1 MLRLSRSLSPL
12 ALLAGFAMAS
22 AQTPARPAVRDL
34 QVELSTTVKAKKA
47 KAGDAISAI
56 TVDPMTLAKGTVVPA
71 GAKVLGHVH
80 QVEAD
85 FGEGHTSYIALSFE
99 EVVVKKGE
107 TVPLNCIIR
116 AAMMPSLKGV
126 TAQGTESG
134 QSITPIPSTTGDGM
148 NRGAMGGM
156 GMGTG
161 GMGMGGSGSSSS
173 SGGVILTSTP
183 QDSPQPI
190 KAHNGEVIGMR
201 GVELQINGPNH
212 WSTFR
217 SVRKNIEL
225 DSGLQLMLVVQ
236 L

>member
-1 MLRLSRSLSPL
+1 MLRLSNSLCSLVVLLGL
-12 ALLAGFAMAS
+12 AVAS
-22 AQTPARPAVRDL
+22 AQTPERPVVRDL

-56 TVDPMTLAKGTVVPA
+56 TIVPITLVKGVVVPA
-71 GAKVLGHVH
+71 GAKVLGHVR

-116 AAMMPSLKGV
+116 AAMMPTLKGV

-134 QSITPIPSTTGDGM
+134 QSITPMPSTASDGM
-148 NRGAMGGM
+148 SRGAMGGM
-156 GMGTG
+156 GMGST
-161 GMGMGGSGSSSS
+161 GMGGPGSSNS
-173 SGGVILTSTP
+173 SGGVVLPGTP
-183 QDSPQPI
+183 QPQDPPKPI
-190 KAHNGEVIGMR
+190 QAHNGEVIGMR

-217 SVRKNIEL
+217 SARKNLEL
-225 DSGLQLMLVVQ
+225 DGGLQLMLVVQ